1 MTCYLLKV
9 KSQVIYWS
17 SFRFIIY
24 YITLTYNTLITIKFL
39 GYYKYNEFII

>member
-1 MTCYLLKV
+1 LLSI
-9 KSQVIYWS
+9 KSQIAGYIWS